1 MRLLKN
7 WWFVTIACALLMAL
21 LLAVG
26 LPLFVGFLRPWW
38 VRLLCVLLVGGVW
51 GTLAFLRRRKAQQAA
66 RALGEELAPSAED
79 EEDRALGQRMRD
91 ALAQMKGLRASG
103 GITSTRGPGMSSS
116 ARRVRARRR
125 RCSIPACA
133 FPSTT
138 ARSRAWAARAT
149 SISGSPMK
157 R

>member
-21 LLAVG
+21 LLAAG

-51 GTLAFLRRRKAQQAA
+51 GTLAFLRRRKAQQAS

-103 GITSTRGPGMSSS
+103 GIISTRGPGMSSS
-116 ARRVRARRR
+116 ARRGGQDDGAAQFRPALSLQRQRGQGRGRHAQPRFLVRR
-125 RCSIPACA
+125 
-133 FPSTT
+133 
-138 ARSRAWAARAT
+138 
-149 SISGSPMK
+149 
-157 R
+157 